1 MTQIFNLN
9 CDMNH
14 LIQSMVRI
22 FAQNA
27 AKYKRGCTVIFFH
40 VGKKMLPFLRLTRS
54 SIRLISAG
62 GVSVFRRRHSP
73 LTPPTTAAAAAI
85 SGHRHDGHVR
95 HNCDGPTS
103 GDHRQYIRAEVN
115 CPRCSNKM
123 AVLFSNRP
131 LSITAKEVGIYQA
144 VNLCPNCKTA
154 FYFRPFKLEPLQG
167 SFIEIGRAKGGK
179 ETAADGGDRCRSGG
193 AEETTSLEVEEGGN
207 GGGRSVRDLDLPTPK
222 EICKTLDEFVVGQER
237 AKKVIACVAKQLPLF
252 SSQKKKK
259 TLQHLIVEFV

>member
-1 MTQIFNLN
+1 
-9 CDMNH
+9 
-14 LIQSMVRI
+14 
-22 FAQNA
+22 
-27 AKYKRGCTVIFFH
+27 
-40 VGKKMLPFLRLTRS
+40 MLPFLRLTRS

-73 LTPPTTAAAAAI
+73 LTPPTTAAAAEIA
-85 SGHRHDGHVR
+85 GHRHDGHVR

-237 AKKVIACVAKQLPLF
+237 AKKVIACVAKQLPPF

-259 TLQHLIVEFV
+259 HFNT